1 MIISSC
7 PTASR
12 IRHASRGCLMAH
24 HRRREINVL
33 ANVKLT
39 TNHTIP
45 RTASQ
50 FTNPMTIIQYQAS
63 CCPASSINVNTT
75 ATVRLGSRKGLIK
88 STIRQNHR
96 RSIFVL
102 NYELL
107 STPPLVR
114 QNVYI
119 SGYVEKIVACV
130 PSMCNFYHQFGNYGP
145 CSYSLPILNYS
156 KRIVQVPL

>member
-1 MIISSC
+1 
-7 PTASR
+7 
-12 IRHASRGCLMAH
+12 MAH

-63 CCPASSINVNTT
+63 CCPATSINVNTT
-75 ATVRLGSRKGLIK
+75 ATVRLGPRKGLIK
-88 STIRQNHR
+88 STLRQNHR

-102 NYELL
+102 NSELL
-107 STPPLVR
+107 SITPLFR
-114 QNVYI
+114 QDVYTT
-119 SGYVEKIVACV
+119 G
-130 PSMCNFYHQFGNYGP
+130 H
-145 CSYSLPILNYS
+145 
-156 KRIVQVPL
+156 